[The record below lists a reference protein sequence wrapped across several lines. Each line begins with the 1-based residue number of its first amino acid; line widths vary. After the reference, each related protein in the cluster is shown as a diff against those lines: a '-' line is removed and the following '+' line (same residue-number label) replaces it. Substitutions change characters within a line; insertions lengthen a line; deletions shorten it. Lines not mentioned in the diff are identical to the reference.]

1 MVPES
6 LPHVE
11 ELKTEITCHV
21 DAALLDVSETS
32 SIRRG
37 RFLTVYQNTV
47 LQRLR
52 SAAISRPLTGLQYL
66 VVYLFTPPGYY
77 IDADGRPVRWR
88 LRQNRVQQVT
98 YRMLRRFITSSQADF
113 GHLHEDLTT
122 YGVQETDIA
131 CCRPGKP

>member
-21 DAALLDVSETS
+21 DVALLDVSETP

-37 RFLTVYQNTV
+37 RFLTVYQNSV

-52 SAAISRPLTGLQYL
+52 PVDGTTSVHGHCRSAD
-66 VVYLFTPPGYY
+66 
-77 IDADGRPVRWR
+77 IDAARINWA
-88 LRQNRVQQVT
+88 
-98 YRMLRRFITSSQADF
+98 MRFTGSC
-113 GHLHEDLTT
+113 G
-122 YGVQETDIA
+122 DI
-131 CCRPGKP
+131 